1 MVFNFLVGGTVNA
14 IVLVVI
20 AFLLSR
26 FTRDI
31 IGRSVLV
38 IFLFI
43 AGGAYVGFAVGA
55 GASGLWFLA
64 EVVHVVIVGIL
75 GLLGLRGSP
84 YWIAA
89 GWALHPLWDFPLHYI
104 GPGHSFTPEVWA
116 ISCVSFDWVVA
127 VYIVIAYGLVG
138 SRRLGFREV
147 ATS

>member
-1 MVFNFLVGGTVNA
+1 MTDSSMVPSFLIGGTVNG

-26 FTRDI
+26 FPRDI

-43 AGGAYVGFAVGA
+43 AGGAYVGFVVGA

-64 EVVHVVIVGIL
+64 EVVHVVIGAL

-84 YWIAA
+84 YWLAA
-89 GWALHPLWDFPLHYI
+89 GWAVHPIWDFVPHYI
-104 GPGHSFTPEVWA
+104 GPGHEFAPAVWA

-127 VYIVIAYGLVG
+127 VYIVIA
-138 SRRLGFREV
+138 
-147 ATS
+147 